1 MNDAMDVALCLA
13 LLALRA
19 AIGLAGY
26 SGEGKPPMYGDFEAQ
41 RHWMELTVNLPPSHW
56 YVHGSDNDLLYWGLD
71 YPPLSAHA
79 SWLVGMFAQRLHPDL
94 VALHASRGIE
104 TAATRAF
111 MRNSVLVLDALIY
124 LPAVYAC
131 AAYAAPPTGAH
142 RGRRLLLVLQLAAT
156 PALVLTDH
164 GHFQYNCVSLGLGL
178 WGMLAAMGGRP
189 HASAIAF
196 SLALN
201 FKQMSLYLAPA
212 FFCYLLA
219 GCLRTRRTVL
229 GKALATLQLAFTVL
243 ATFALCWLPFLG
255 SAEAALAVVRRIFPV
270 ERHLYEDKVANLWC
284 TLALLPFLKL
294 KAIFPLGTLLRLALG
309 TTLLGLLPPCGLLL
323 ARPSRL
329 GFLLCATA
337 CALSFFLCSFQVR
350 MHCTRDL
357 RCMHCLNTAI
367 ESGHDCLDLPIWQ
380 VHEKH
385 ILLPLLPAAL
395 LAPRQPTL
403 FAWFATTA
411 AFSLYPLLERDGQA
425 LPYAVC
431 QLGFLALTLALEP
444 AAPPTSPADPEGK
457 AATAAATA
465 DMPPPPLRLP
475 WPVRAAMGLSLAGMV
490 LLHLLKALVTPP
502 TRYPDIHTV
511 AFAAYSCVH
520 FVAAYVAALGW
531 QWHAIGVEESH
542 TPFDGRAL
550 TPFLLGGAA
559 VHAKSE

>member
-229 GKALATLQLAFTVL
+229 GKALATSQLAFTVL

-350 MHCTRDL
+350 MHC
-357 RCMHCLNTAI
+357 
-367 ESGHDCLDLPIWQ
+367 
-380 VHEKH
+380 
-385 ILLPLLPAAL
+385 
-395 LAPRQPTL
+395 
-403 FAWFATTA
+403 
-411 AFSLYPLLERDGQA
+411 LETCDA
-425 LPYAVC
+425 C
-431 QLGFLALTLALEP
+431 TALETCDACTASTLP
-444 AAPPTSPADPEGK
+444 SRVAMTALISLFGRCTRSISCCRCYRPRSSHRASLPSLHGLRRRRPSLSIPCLRGMAKLSLTRSANSASSPSPSHSSPQRRPHRPPTPRARP
-457 AATAAATA
+457 
-465 DMPPPPLRLP
+465 PPPPLPPTCHRRLCACRGRYARLWGSH
-475 WPVRAAMGLSLAGMV
+475 WPVWCFYICSRRS
-490 LLHLLKALVTPP
+490 
-502 TRYPDIHTV
+502 
-511 AFAAYSCVH
+511 
-520 FVAAYVAALGW
+520 
-531 QWHAIGVEESH
+531 
-542 TPFDGRAL
+542 
-550 TPFLLGGAA
+550 
-559 VHAKSE
+559 

>member
-1 MNDAMDVALCLA
+1 
-13 LLALRA
+13 
-19 AIGLAGY
+19 
-26 SGEGKPPMYGDFEAQ
+26 
-41 RHWMELTVNLPPSHW
+41 
-56 YVHGSDNDLLYWGLD
+56 
-71 YPPLSAHA
+71 
-79 SWLVGMFAQRLHPDL
+79 MFAQRLHPDL

-229 GKALATLQLAFTVL
+229 GKALATSQLAFTVL

-350 MHCTRDL
+350 MHCLETCDACTASTLPSRVAMTALISLFGRCTRSISCCRCYRPRSSHRASLPSLHGL
-357 RCMHCLNTAI
+357 RRRRPSLSIPCLREMAK
-367 ESGHDCLDLPIWQ
+367 L
-380 VHEKH
+380 
-385 ILLPLLPAAL
+385 
-395 LAPRQPTL
+395 
-403 FAWFATTA
+403 
-411 AFSLYPLLERDGQA
+411 SLTRSANSASSPSPSHSSPQRR
-425 LPYAVC
+425 PHR
-431 QLGFLALTLALEP
+431 
-444 AAPPTSPADPEGK
+444 PPTPRAR
-457 AATAAATA
+457 
-465 DMPPPPLRLP
+465 PPPPP
-475 WPVRAAMGLSLAGMV
+475 P
-490 LLHLLKALVTPP
+490 PP
-502 TRYPDIHTV
+502 TCHRRLCACRGRY
-511 AFAAYSCVH
+511 AW
-520 FVAAYVAALGW
+520 LWG
-531 QWHAIGVEESH
+531 SH
-542 TPFDGRAL
+542 
-550 TPFLLGGAA
+550 
-559 VHAKSE
+559 